1 MWQNRIRQKWE
12 SFKTEK
18 EAKLRK
24 AEVEV
29 EKHKGVFIT
38 PSDETVREFLEDFVR
53 LYGEKR
59 WGVSTYGNS
68 CAMIE
73 NYINPI
79 IGHVKVQEVNARFV
93 DRYIRQL
100 KKTRSVALKYR
111 NMPNEYLSA
120 SNIERIIKLLRCAFK
135 QAVRWELIGKNP
147 FENAI
152 LTRKP
157 YKKRDIWN
165 AETIRKA
172 LDACDDS
179 LLYVAINLSFACS
192 MRIGEVVGLTWDT
205 VHVSDDDI
213 ARDDAWVYVDK
224 ELIRITKKAMEIVGD
239 DDIDHVFEPVIN
251 RKNATTKLVLK
262 KPKTDTSIRKIWLPK
277 TVAYILRQWR
287 EAQLKMKDFLGDE
300 YEDYN
305 LVVALPNGRPCEDRI
320 IEKRFEKLKKKEEL
334 PDVVFHS
341 LRHSSA
347 TYKLKLNH
355 GDQILPSNKN
365 EPPACIFSVSAS
377 SLSGRRSPATPPFVR
392 LSPNEKSAAH
402 FGSFLSENSM
412 KAAQG
417 DTGHKEVN
425 VITKVY
431 AHILDE
437 DRRQEAQISFGCEIV
452 PLQTM

>member
-79 IGHVKVQEVNARFV
+79 SGHVKVQEVNARFV

-172 LDACDDS
+172 LGACDDS

-192 MRIGEVVGLTWDT
+192 MRIGEVVGLTWDN

-305 LVVALPNGRPCEDRI
+305 LVVALPNGWA
-320 IEKRFEKLKKKEEL
+320 
-334 PDVVFHS
+334 V
-341 LRHSSA
+341 
-347 TYKLKLNH
+347 
-355 GDQILPSNKN
+355 
-365 EPPACIFSVSAS
+365 
-377 SLSGRRSPATPPFVR
+377 
-392 LSPNEKSAAH
+392 
-402 FGSFLSENSM
+402 
-412 KAAQG
+412 
-417 DTGHKEVN
+417 
-425 VITKVY
+425 
-431 AHILDE
+431 
-437 DRRQEAQISFGCEIV
+437 
-452 PLQTM
+452 